1 MVSCRK
7 MTKPPLTT
15 KPWLDSCLGVFKSNA
30 MKLQFLRILIFTLF
44 FSNAL
49 LAQNILWSDNFE
61 TYEGTGS
68 IPPGFGGGMRVYSTH
83 GTSSSKALCIQFS
96 PFKQSDST
104 ITPLIGPIVDGSVF
118 TFDYRF
124 AAYVGGVAF
133 NGYTL
138 NSDAIEVFIA
148 PEGGEYGQAVLRIDA
163 SNHTSSLSFAQRSV
177 NLDDYAG
184 QSIRIK
190 MKGVRG
196 NSADYWFDTD
206 NFQVSQANS
215 IERPTVNDLSVFPN
229 PSSEPTVT
237 VNFDVPVHSVN
248 IEVLNMLGAVV
259 MKKQVVGQK
268 AELDVHH
275 LPRGVYYVKADLGSK
290 KIIRKLVLK

>member
-1 MVSCRK
+1 MN
-7 MTKPPLTT
+7 LH
-15 KPWLDSCLGVFKSNA
+15 
-30 MKLQFLRILIFTLF
+30 FLRTLIVSLF
-44 FSNAL
+44 LSSTL

-68 IPPGFGGGMRVYSTH
+68 IPAGFGGGMRVYSTH

-118 TFDYRF
+118 SFDYRF
-124 AAYVGGVAF
+124 AAYAGGVAF

-148 PEGGEYGQAVLRIDA
+148 PEGGNYGPAVLRIDA
-163 SNHTSSLSFAQRSV
+163 SNHTSSLSFAQRTV

-215 IERPTVNDLSVFPN
+215 IERPAVNDLSVFPN
-229 PSSEPTVT
+229 PSSEPIVT
-237 VNFDVPVHSVN
+237 VNFDVPVHSLQL
-248 IEVLNMLGAVV
+248 EVLNMLGAVV
-259 MKKQVVGQK
+259 MKKQVQGQK
-268 AELDVHH
+268 AELEVNH